1 MDRQYNKIGIA
12 THKPTPKLTFF
23 LILMAFIMSMRCWM
37 GFNGRLELFTY
48 VFPLFLVFSC
58 SQEKVHFDFKR
69 RYVFFAILVF
79 MARLYESRLAL
90 NLVGNISMAFPAI
103 CILLIL
109 SISDSEKPRLLAY
122 IIKWFGIFILAGIV
136 LYLLSFIVD
145 LPSFGEV
152 QATYGNSLIGDNF
165 KNYIVYIKQ
174 VPANGF
180 PRFNSASIEPGD
192 VGCVTAFLL
201 FAAQF
206 NFTRYQYLWAIL
218 AGLILSFSLAG
229 YFLAL
234 LGYIFSVYNRNR
246 ISLRNIIML
255 SVLLLS
261 IFIYGRYAT
270 GGIVNEL
277 IFSRLEMDEDTG
289 IVGNNRATL
298 IMYDYYEAMFNDPS
312 VLLFGY
318 DTDTVAFIKDKARGA
333 GFISQVLST
342 GLVGFFCLCFPF
354 LIFFLLS
361 KNKKYASLFFVIFMF
376 YMYQRTDAFWFSLVL
391 CYVYGIVIS
400 EREKGLI

>member
-1 MDRQYNKIGIA
+1 
-12 THKPTPKLTFF
+12 
-23 LILMAFIMSMRCWM
+23 MAFIMSMRCWM
-37 GFNGRLELFTY
+37 GFNGRLEIFTY
-48 VFPLFLVFSC
+48 VFPLLLVFSC

-69 RYVFFAILVF
+69 RYVIFAILVF
-79 MARLYESRLAL
+79 MARLYESRMAL

-109 SISDSEKPRLLAY
+109 SISDREKPRLLAY

-152 QATYGNSLIGDNF
+152 QATYGSNFLGDNY
-165 KNYIVYIKQ
+165 KNYIVYIKR
-174 VPANGF
+174 VTADGF
-180 PRFNSASIEPGD
+180 PRFNSAFIEAGD

-206 NFTRYQYLWAIL
+206 NFKRYRYLWAVL
-218 AGLILSFSLAG
+218 GGLILSFSLAG
-229 YFLAL
+229 YFLSL
-234 LGYIFSVYNRNR
+234 LGYLFLVYYRGK
-246 ISLRNIIML
+246 ISLRNIIIL
-255 SVLLLS
+255 SVVILS
-261 IFIYGRYAT
+261 VFAYGRYAS
-270 GGIVNEL
+270 GGILNEL

-318 DTDTVAFIKDKARGA
+318 DTETVAFIKDKARGA

-342 GLVGFFCLCFPF
+342 GLIGFFGLCLPF

-361 KNKKYASLFFVIFMF
+361 KNKKYASLFLVIFLL
-376 YMYQRTDAFWFSLVL
+376 YMYQRTNAFWFSLVL
-391 CYVYGIVIS
+391 CYVYGIIIS
-400 EREKGLI
+400 EREKECL